1 MPPLSDSFDFSDE
14 APLVSCI
21 MPTADRRRFVPLALD
36 AFLRQDYP
44 RRELIVLDDG
54 ADAIRDL
61 MPEDDRIR
69 YVRLDGRASVGT
81 KRNRACELARGTL
94 IAHWDDD
101 DWSAPQRLRMQVEAL
116 QHTGLDVCGLDRLFF
131 CDPGAGR
138 AWQYRYPG
146 TQRPWVAGGTLLYRR
161 AVWESRPFDDVSDS
175 EDTRFV
181 WDLPGAQIH
190 VLNTPELYV
199 ARIHSGNTSPKLT
212 HTARWHPQPI
222 SAIRDLMGGDWSV
235 FAGQVP
241 SEAGDRVRER
251 RTGDCSEDNARPP
264 QVTVSLPYFA
274 CKPYVRRAVTSIL
287 KQTYDHL
294 RLVVI
299 NDGDPDLPWPV
310 LDDIDDP
317 RLVRFDLRENRGRYF
332 ADAVVLAATAD
343 PYFLVQD
350 ADDWSEPT
358 RLETLV
364 QLLRRTHADAALSA
378 QIVHM
383 ADGRQC
389 LENFSDFDQPLQ
401 PRLRHRANH
410 HGLFRTDALRRVGG
424 YDGGFRIGYD
434 TLLVNLL
441 RMTGPVAYSRKPLYH
456 RRQRSGSL
464 TAAPETGLRSRRRA
478 AVLQSLSALYD
489 QAFAV
494 YRRYVGG
501 RCGAEVMEQEIRALV
516 RTAQRDDGSGM
527 RPDDRHEAVEQE
539 AKRLRALLAGAPAT
553 ASGPTPARPRPSAA
567 TRGSAKPRGK
577 ASSDASDSVPS
588 DLPESVWT
596 LSHETLQALASHL
609 EEHRPRHVLE
619 VGSGSSTV
627 VLARYAEAHAAQ
639 VTVLEHDPTYAGR
652 TDALLRRYGLREVVD
667 LHCAPLRPFYTGSEQ
682 FLWYDI
688 DLAAELDAPVDFAL
702 IDGPP
707 LRHGREAVIF
717 ALARHLA
724 DGWTAW
730 LDDGFRTHEVACL
743 HRWAAHCQIA
753 AERRAF
759 DGKGLWIIR
768 DAADGRPAVDVSQAA
783 RVACTILTGQR
794 PRLLRATVESLQHH
808 APGFLDAATVVVL
821 VNGPDAETRAHVRG
835 LSFVDQCLE
844 HDGPVL
850 SIGTATSRLMEAA
863 RALPS
868 SVDRV
873 LHLEDDWYAG
883 TFDAAWLSRALSL
896 LDTRPGVGQVRLRDD
911 RDAVLPR
918 HMVTGTQIQWAHL
931 DGDRIAQS
939 AHFTFNPSLIRR
951 THLDAL
957 YPCADEADA
966 QRRFLR
972 LGLATVQLVPGVF
985 THLGDA
991 DASLRQ
997 RMTKAHATATR

>member
-1 MPPLSDSFDFSDE
+1 MPPQTDSSNLPDD

-21 MPTADRRRFVPLALD
+21 MPTANRRRFVPLALD

-44 RRELIVLDDG
+44 RRELIVIDDG

-61 MPEDDRIR
+61 MPEDDRVR
-69 YVRLDGRASVGT
+69 YVRLDRRASVGA
-81 KRNRACELARGTL
+81 KRNKACKLARGTL

-101 DWSAPQRLRMQVEAL
+101 DWSAPRRLRVQVEAL
-116 QHTGLDVCGLDRLFF
+116 QHTGRDVCGLDCLFF
-131 CDPGAGR
+131 CDPDAGQ
-138 AWQYRYPG
+138 AWQYCYPA

-161 AVWESRPFDDVSDS
+161 TVWISRPFDDISDS

-181 WDLPGAQIH
+181 WDLPRGLIH
-190 VLNTPELYV
+190 VLDEPEIYV
-199 ARIHSGNTSPKLT
+199 ARVHGGNTSPKFT
-212 HTARWHPQPI
+212 HTARWRPQPI
-222 SAIRDLMGGDWSV
+222 AAIRDLLGEDWDV
-235 FAGQVP
+235 FAGQVAA
-241 SEAGDRVRER
+241 EAVDRRRGRGCSGD
-251 RTGDCSEDNARPP
+251 AAQPP
-264 QVTVSLPYFA
+264 RVTVSLPYYA

-294 RLVVI
+294 RLVVV
-299 NDGDPDLPWPV
+299 NDGDPDPPWPV
-310 LDDIDDP
+310 LADIDDP
-317 RLVRFDLRENRGRYF
+317 RLVRFDLTENRGRYF
-332 ADAVVLAATAD
+332 ADAVVLAATPD

-358 RLETLV
+358 RLETLL
-364 QLLRRTHADAALSA
+364 QLLRRTHADVALSA

-389 LENFSDFDQPLQ
+389 LEDFSDFDQPLQ

-410 HGLFRTDALRRVGG
+410 HGLFRTDALHRVGG
-424 YDGGFRIGYD
+424 YDGGFRVGYD

-441 RMTGPVAYSRKPLYH
+441 RMTGPVAYCSKPLYH

-464 TAAPETGLRSRRRA
+464 TAAPETGFRSEHRA
-478 AVLQSLSALYD
+478 VVLQSLSALYD
-489 QAFAV
+489 RAFAV
-494 YRRYVGG
+494 YRRYVRG

-516 RTAQRDDGSGM
+516 RTAQRDDGSGI
-527 RPDDRHEAVEQE
+527 RPADRHEALKQE
-539 AKRLRALLAGAPAT
+539 AKRLRALLVEEPAT
-553 ASGPTPARPRPSAA
+553 ALDPTAIRARSPAA
-567 TRGSAKPRGK
+567 TRGSAKPREK
-577 ASSDASDSVPS
+577 TALDASGSVPS
-588 DLPESVWT
+588 DLPESDWT
-596 LSHETLQALASHL
+596 LSRATLQVLVSHL
-609 EEHRPRHVLE
+609 EEHRPPHVLE

-627 VLARYAEAHAAQ
+627 VLARYAQAHEAQ
-639 VTVLEHDPTYAGR
+639 VTVLEHDVTYADR
-652 TDALLRRYGLREVVD
+652 TDALLRQYGLRDVVD
-667 LHCAPLRPFYTGSEQ
+667 LHCAPLRPFHTGTEQ

-688 DLAAELDAPVDFAL
+688 DLAAELNAPVDFAL

-707 LRHGREAVIF
+707 LRHGREAVLF

-724 DGWTAW
+724 GGWTAW
-730 LDDGFRTHEVACL
+730 LDDGFRTHEIKCL
-743 HRWAAHCQIA
+743 HRWAAHCQFA
-753 AERRAF
+753 AERQAF
-759 DGKGLWIIR
+759 DDKGLWILR
-768 DAADGRPAVDVSQAA
+768 DAAHGRPSVDPSQAA

-794 PRLLRATVESLQHH
+794 PRLLRATVEALQHH
-808 APGFLDAATVVVL
+808 TPGFFDAATVVVL
-821 VNGPDAETRAHVRG
+821 VNGPDAETRSYVRG
-835 LSFVDQCLE
+835 LSFVDQYLE

-850 SIGTATSRLMEAA
+850 SIGDATSRLMEAV
-863 RALPS
+863 RGLPS

-883 TFDAAWLSRALSL
+883 TFDAAWLPRALAL

-918 HMVTGTQIQWAHL
+918 HMVTGAQIQWTRLGA
-931 DGDRIAQS
+931 DRIAPS

-985 THLGDA
+985 THLGNA
-991 DASLRQ
+991 GASLRQ
-997 RMTKAHATATR
+997 HMMKTRGAAAG